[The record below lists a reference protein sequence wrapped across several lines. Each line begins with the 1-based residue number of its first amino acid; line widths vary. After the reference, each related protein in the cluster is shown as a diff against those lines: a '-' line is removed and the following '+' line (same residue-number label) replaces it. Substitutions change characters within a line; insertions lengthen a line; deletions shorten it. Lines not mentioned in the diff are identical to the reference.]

1 MAAALNQPAF
11 SADEI
16 RRYSRHLI
24 LPEFGARGQKKLKA
38 ARVLVVGAGGLGS
51 PAAMY
56 LAAAGVGTLGLVDFD
71 VVDLSN
77 LQRQVLHGTS
87 DVGRPK
93 LDSAAER
100 LRALN
105 PEVNVQLHPLRLSA
119 ENALALFAQY
129 DLVLDGTDTFATRY
143 LINDACV
150 LTGRPNVSASV
161 FRFEGQLSVFCTKD
175 GPCYRCLYPEPPP
188 PGLAPSC
195 GEGGVL
201 GIVPGVVGTL
211 QATEALKVVAGIGE
225 PLIGRLLTFD
235 ALQMSFRQFTVKK
248 DVRCPVCGPTPSI
261 SALIDYEQFCGTR
274 APLPGT
280 VRDVTPRWLEQRRA
294 SVQLVDVREPGER
307 EINDIS
313 GSICIPMGE
322 LSSRFHELSTTQD
335 VVVYCKVGERSAR
348 AVEYLRAVGFERV
361 FNLEGG
367 IDRWAEEIDEA
378 LPAY

>member
-1 MAAALNQPAF
+1 MTF
-11 SADEI
+11 STDEI
-16 RRYSRHLI
+16 HRYSRHLI
-24 LPEFGARGQKKLKA
+24 LPDFGARGQKALKA

-77 LQRQVLHGTS
+77 LQRQLLHGTP

-93 LDSAAER
+93 LESAAER
-100 LRALN
+100 IHALN
-105 PEVNVQLHPLRLSA
+105 PEVTLRPHPLRLTA
-119 ENALALFAQY
+119 DNALGLFAQY

-150 LTGRPNVSASV
+150 LTGKPNVSASV
-161 FRFEGQLSVFCTKD
+161 FRFEGQLSVFCTPE
-175 GPCYRCLYPEPPP
+175 GPCYRCLYPEPPA

-211 QATEALKVVAGIGE
+211 QATEAIKLVAGLGE

-235 ALQMSFRQFTVKK
+235 ALAMSFRTFKIKK
-248 DVRCPVCGPTPSI
+248 DPGCPMCGVGPSI
-261 SALIDYEQFCGTR
+261 TALVDYEQFCGTR
-274 APLPGT
+274 APASGS
-280 VRDVTPRWLEQRRA
+280 VREVTPKWVAEHRA
-294 SVQLVDVREPGER
+294 EVHLLDVRETGER
-307 EINDIS
+307 EINEIA
-313 GSICIPMGE
+313 GSTSIPLGE
-322 LSSRFHELSTTQD
+322 LAARWNELDPSKD
-335 VVVYCKVGERSAR
+335 LVVYCKVGERSAR
-348 AVEYLRAVGFERV
+348 AVEYLISVGFPRA

-367 IDRWAEEIDEA
+367 IERWADEIDDSLA
-378 LPAY
+378 GY

>member
-1 MAAALNQPAF
+1 MTF

-24 LPEFGARGQKKLKA
+24 LPEFGARGQKALKA

-56 LAAAGVGTLGLVDFD
+56 LAAAGVGALGLVDFD

-77 LQRQVLHGTS
+77 LQRQVLHGTP
-87 DVGRPK
+87 DVGRSK
-93 LDSAAER
+93 LASAADR

-105 PEVNVQLHPLRLSA
+105 PEVKLELHELRLTSD
-119 ENALALFAQY
+119 NALALIAQY

-150 LTGRPNVSASV
+150 LTGKPNVSASV
-161 FRFEGQLSVFCTKD
+161 FRFEGQLSVFCAKD

-201 GIVPGVVGTL
+201 GIVPGVVGTM
-211 QATEALKVVAGIGE
+211 QATETIKVLAGLGE

-235 ALQMSFRQFTVKK
+235 ALTMSFRQFKVKK
-248 DVRCPVCGPTPSI
+248 DPQCVVCGTAPTVT
-261 SALIDYEQFCGTR
+261 ALVDYEQLCGTR
-274 APLPGT
+274 APPPGT
-280 VRDVTPRWLEQRRA
+280 VHDVTPSWLSEHRA
-294 SVQLVDVREPGER
+294 EVQLLDVREQGER
-307 EINDIS
+307 EINVIS
-313 GSICIPMGE
+313 GSVCIPMGE
-322 LSSRFHELSTTQD
+322 LSARFNELSTARAL
-335 VVVYCKVGERSAR
+335 VVYCKVGERSAR
-348 AVEYLRAVGFERV
+348 AVEYLRTVGFERV
-361 FNLEGG
+361 FNLAGG
-367 IDRWAEEIDEA
+367 IERWGEEVEED
-378 LPAY
+378 LPRY

>member
-1 MAAALNQPAF
+1 VNEPF
-11 SADEI
+11 STSEI

-24 LPEFGARGQKKLKA
+24 LPEFGARGQKQLKA
-38 ARVLVVGAGGLGS
+38 SRALVVGAGGLGS

-71 VVDLSN
+71 TVDLSN
-77 LQRQVLHGTS
+77 LQRQVLHGTP

-93 LDSAAER
+93 LESATER

-105 PEVNVQLHPLRLSA
+105 PEVTLQPHALRLSA
-119 ENALALFAQY
+119 ENALSIFEQY

-150 LTGRPNVSASV
+150 LTGKPNVSASV
-161 FRFEGQLSVFCTKD
+161 FRFEGQLSVFCAKD

-211 QATEALKVVAGIGE
+211 QATEAIKVLAGLGE

-235 ALQMSFRQFTVKK
+235 ALGMSFRQFKVKR
-248 DVRCPVCGPTPSI
+248 DPTCPMCGPARTITS
-261 SALIDYEQFCGTR
+261 LLDYEQFCGTR
-274 APLPGT
+274 APPPGA
-280 VRDVTPRWLEQRRA
+280 VKDVTPTWLSAHRSE
-294 SVQLVDVREPGER
+294 VQLLDVREPGER
-307 EINDIS
+307 EINQLA
-313 GSICIPMGE
+313 GSLSIPMGE
-322 LSSRFHELSTTQD
+322 LASRFHELKTDQD
-335 VVVYCKVGERSAR
+335 LVVYCKVGERSAR
-348 AVEYLRAVGFERV
+348 AAEYLRTVGFERV
-361 FNLEGG
+361 FNLAGG
-367 IDRWAEEIDEA
+367 IERWAEEIDDDV
-378 LPAY
+378 PRY

>member
-1 MAAALNQPAF
+1 MTF
-11 SADEI
+11 STDEI
-16 RRYSRHLI
+16 HRYSRHLM
-24 LPEFGARGQKKLKA
+24 LPDFGARGQKALKA

-77 LQRQVLHGTS
+77 LQRQLLHGTP

-93 LDSAAER
+93 LESAAER
-100 LRALN
+100 IHALN
-105 PEVNVQLHPLRLSA
+105 PEVTLRPHPLRLTA

-150 LTGRPNVSASV
+150 LTGKPNVSASV
-161 FRFEGQLSVFCTKD
+161 FRFEGQLSVFCTPE
-175 GPCYRCLYPEPPP
+175 GPCYRCLYPEPPA
-188 PGLAPSC
+188 PGLSPSC

-211 QATEALKVVAGIGE
+211 QATEAIKLVAGLGE

-235 ALQMSFRQFTVKK
+235 ALAMSFRTFKIKK
-248 DVRCPVCGPTPSI
+248 DLNCPMCGTAPSI
-261 SALIDYEQFCGTR
+261 TALVDYEQFCGTR
-274 APLPGT
+274 APASGS
-280 VRDVTPRWLEQRRA
+280 VREVTPKWVAEHRA
-294 SVQLVDVREPGER
+294 EVQLLDVRETGER
-307 EINDIS
+307 EINQIA
-313 GSICIPMGE
+313 GSTSIPLGE
-322 LSSRFHELSTTQD
+322 LAARWNELDSSKDL
-335 VVVYCKVGERSAR
+335 VVYCKVGERSAR
-348 AVEYLRAVGFERV
+348 AVEYLISVGFPRA

-367 IDRWAEEIDEA
+367 IERWADEIDDSLA
-378 LPAY
+378 GY

>member
-1 MAAALNQPAF
+1 MTF
-11 SADEI
+11 STDEI
-16 RRYSRHLI
+16 HRYSRHLM
-24 LPEFGARGQKKLKA
+24 LPDFGARGQKALKA

-77 LQRQVLHGTS
+77 LQRQLLHGTP

-93 LDSAAER
+93 LESAAER
-100 LRALN
+100 IHALN
-105 PEVNVQLHPLRLSA
+105 PEVTLRPHPLRLTA

-150 LTGRPNVSASV
+150 LTGKPNVSASV
-161 FRFEGQLSVFCTKD
+161 FRFEGQLSVFCTPE
-175 GPCYRCLYPEPPP
+175 GPCYRCLYPEPPA
-188 PGLAPSC
+188 PGLSPSC

-211 QATEALKVVAGIGE
+211 QATEAIKLVAGLGE

-235 ALQMSFRQFTVKK
+235 ALAMSFRTFKIKK
-248 DVRCPVCGPTPSI
+248 DLNCPMCGTAPSI
-261 SALIDYEQFCGTR
+261 TALVDYEQFCGTR
-274 APLPGT
+274 APASGR
-280 VRDVTPRWLEQRRA
+280 VREVTPKWVAEHRA
-294 SVQLVDVREPGER
+294 EVQLLDVRETGER
-307 EINDIS
+307 EINQIA
-313 GSICIPMGE
+313 GSTSIPLGE
-322 LSSRFHELSTTQD
+322 LAARWNELDSSKDL
-335 VVVYCKVGERSAR
+335 VVYCKVGERSAR
-348 AVEYLRAVGFERV
+348 AVEYLISVGFPRA

-367 IDRWAEEIDEA
+367 IERWADEIDDSLA
-378 LPAY
+378 GY